1 MLAESGED
9 ASMDAA
15 DDEQVWRC
23 KACGTRQP
31 EPDPPCERCWNTTF
45 VAGDGAETVLGS
57 AESQADA
64 TALRVAQAKTIAT
77 RTAAV
82 AGVLAVPLG
91 VAQWLLAGALA
102 SLAFT
107 LWVGVAAVAVVLS
120 VVAGAAAV
128 TQRTGFVA

>member
-9 ASMDAA
+9 ASMDAD

-31 EPDPPCERCWNTTF
+31 DPDPPCERCWNTTF

-77 RTAAV
+77 RTATV